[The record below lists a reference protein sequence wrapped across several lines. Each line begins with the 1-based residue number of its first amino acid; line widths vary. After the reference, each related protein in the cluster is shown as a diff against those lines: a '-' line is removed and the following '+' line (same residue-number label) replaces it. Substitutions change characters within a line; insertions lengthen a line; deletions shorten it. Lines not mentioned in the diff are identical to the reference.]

1 MSKNQIQ
8 VFLGPKTILSNIHVD
23 HDLEVPA
30 GFLYHTI
37 AVTIED
43 KRKYVT
49 VAFHNTDDMKFTSD
63 VNLSQ
68 NLLYGGKLLD
78 KLYTA
83 APERYNQKTVFP
95 DLTSASLWNAKLFS
109 AKETMSESFKDTVEM
124 VSVLDKQV
132 LVITFFLS
140 EYINYIQ
147 FQGMNQ
153 NALKAT
159 LYSMDDLVKLKD
171 CNGILEYRKRLS
183 KLYKQ

>member
-8 VFLGPKTILSNIHVD
+8 VSLGPKTILSNIHVD

-83 APERYNQKTVFP
+83 APERFNQKTVFP
-95 DLTSASLWNAKLFS
+95 DSTSASLWNAKLFS

-132 LVITFFLS
+132 LVITIFFFL
-140 EYINYIQ
+140 N
-147 FQGMNQ
+147 
-153 NALKAT
+153 
-159 LYSMDDLVKLKD
+159 
-171 CNGILEYRKRLS
+171 LS
-183 KLYKQ
+183 LTSNSRA

>member
-83 APERYNQKTVFP
+83 APERFNQKTVFP
-95 DLTSASLWNAKLFS
+95 ESTSASLWNAKLFS

-132 LVITFFLS
+132 LVITIFFLS
-140 EYINYIQ
+140 EFII
-147 FQGMNQ
+147 
-153 NALKAT
+153 
-159 LYSMDDLVKLKD
+159 
-171 CNGILEYRKRLS
+171 
-183 KLYKQ
+183 